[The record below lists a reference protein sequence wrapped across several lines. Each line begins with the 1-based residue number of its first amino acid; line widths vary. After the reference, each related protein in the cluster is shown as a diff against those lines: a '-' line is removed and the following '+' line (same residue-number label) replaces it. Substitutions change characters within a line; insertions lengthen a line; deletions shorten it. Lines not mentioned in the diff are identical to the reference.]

1 MHPKDTPN
9 MVHEFDAIVQKL
21 LENEFNPML
30 PANIQEAIAN
40 IDIANIDDSVSL
52 SGRDGDDGVAWRNLM
67 MHVRNYWQAQAERQA
82 NIEINK
88 A

>member
-9 MVHEFDAIVQKL
+9 MVHAFDAIVQDL
-21 LENEFNPML
+21 LENEFNPIV

-40 IDIANIDDSVSL
+40 MDVANIDDSVSL

-67 MHVRNYWQAQAERQA
+67 RHVCNYWQAQAERQA

-88 A
+88 E

>member
-9 MVHEFDAIVQKL
+9 MVHEFYEIARRL
-21 LENEFNPML
+21 MENEFNPML

-40 IDIANIDDSVSL
+40 IDIDNIDDSVSL
-52 SGRDGDDGVAWRNLM
+52 SGRYGDDGVAWRNLM
-67 MHVRNYWQAQAERQA
+67 MHVRDYWKAQAERQA

-88 A
+88 E